1 MLCGVC
7 AGIAEYF
14 NLDPTLIRL
23 AWALFCIL
31 GGSGVTRLY
40 SCRHHHPARKPGLT
54 TKEVTAMSENDKI
67 TEETAND
74 TLPAEV
80 ETDLAEQE
88 TDVMPAEPE
97 EIAPE
102 DVKIFGMPRHVFH
115 WTAIG
120 AAGGY
125 ILAGV
130 VGIIGEQLP
139 GSLFETISGK
149 TNATVWAVVVRRDR
163 LLFSAP
169 VRTKSARPLRNPRK
183 YRTTVSKSKAE
194 RKNPL
199 LFP

>member
-1 MLCGVC
+1 
-7 AGIAEYF
+7 
-14 NLDPTLIRL
+14 
-23 AWALFCIL
+23 
-31 GGSGVTRLY
+31 
-40 SCRHHHPARKPGLT
+40 
-54 TKEVTAMSENDKI
+54 MSENDKI

-97 EIAPE
+97 EEEIAPE

-115 WTAIG
+115 

-149 TNATVWAVVVRRDR
+149 TNATVWAVVVGAIGYF
-163 LLFSAP
+163 FSSRAY
-169 VRTKSARPLRNPRK
+169 KKRK
-183 YRTTVSKSKAE
+183 AAE
-194 RKNPL
+194 EAEKNTEQL
-199 LFP
+199 

>member
-1 MLCGVC
+1 
-7 AGIAEYF
+7 
-14 NLDPTLIRL
+14 
-23 AWALFCIL
+23 
-31 GGSGVTRLY
+31 
-40 SCRHHHPARKPGLT
+40 
-54 TKEVTAMSENDKI
+54 MSENDKI

-88 TDVMPAEPE
+88 TDVMPAEPEEE

-139 GSLFETISGK
+139 GSLGYF
-149 TNATVWAVVVRRDR
+149 
-163 LLFSAP
+163 FSSRAY
-169 VRTKSARPLRNPRK
+169 KKRK
-183 YRTTVSKSKAE
+183 AAEESK
-194 RKNPL
+194 KNTEQL
-199 LFP
+199 

>member
-1 MLCGVC
+1 
-7 AGIAEYF
+7 
-14 NLDPTLIRL
+14 
-23 AWALFCIL
+23 
-31 GGSGVTRLY
+31 
-40 SCRHHHPARKPGLT
+40 
-54 TKEVTAMSENDKI
+54 MSENDKI

-74 TLPAEV
+74 ALPAEV

-88 TDVMPAEPE
+88 TDVMPVEPEE

-149 TNATVWAVVVRRDR
+149 TNATVWAVVVGAIGYF
-163 LLFSAP
+163 FSSRAY
-169 VRTKSARPLRNPRK
+169 KKRK
-183 YRTTVSKSKAE
+183 AAEKAE
-194 RKNPL
+194 KNTEQL
-199 LFP
+199 

>member
-1 MLCGVC
+1 
-7 AGIAEYF
+7 
-14 NLDPTLIRL
+14 
-23 AWALFCIL
+23 
-31 GGSGVTRLY
+31 
-40 SCRHHHPARKPGLT
+40 
-54 TKEVTAMSENDKI
+54 MSENDKI

-74 TLPAEV
+74 ALPAEV

-88 TDVMPAEPE
+88 TDVMPVEPEE

-149 TNATVWAVVVRRDR
+149 TNATVWAVVVGAIGYF
-163 LLFSAP
+163 FSSRAY
-169 VRTKSARPLRNPRK
+169 KKRK
-183 YRTTVSKSKAE
+183 AAEESK
-194 RKNPL
+194 KNTEQL
-199 LFP
+199 

>member
-1 MLCGVC
+1 
-7 AGIAEYF
+7 
-14 NLDPTLIRL
+14 
-23 AWALFCIL
+23 
-31 GGSGVTRLY
+31 
-40 SCRHHHPARKPGLT
+40 
-54 TKEVTAMSENDKI
+54 MSENDKI

-97 EIAPE
+97 EEIAPE
-102 DVKIFGMPRHVFH
+102 DIKIFGMPRHVFH

-139 GSLFETISGK
+139 GSLFETISSK
-149 TNATVWAVVVRRDR
+149 TNATVWAVVVGAIGYF
-163 LLFSAP
+163 FSSRAY
-169 VRTKSARPLRNPRK
+169 KKRK
-183 YRTTVSKSKAE
+183 AAEESK
-194 RKNPL
+194 KNTEQL
-199 LFP
+199 

>member
-1 MLCGVC
+1 
-7 AGIAEYF
+7 
-14 NLDPTLIRL
+14 
-23 AWALFCIL
+23 
-31 GGSGVTRLY
+31 
-40 SCRHHHPARKPGLT
+40 
-54 TKEVTAMSENDKI
+54 MSENDKI

-88 TDVMPAEPE
+88 TDVMPAEPEEEEEE

-149 TNATVWAVVVRRDR
+149 TNATVWAVVVGAIGYF
-163 LLFSAP
+163 FSSRAY
-169 VRTKSARPLRNPRK
+169 KKRK
-183 YRTTVSKSKAE
+183 AAEESK
-194 RKNPL
+194 KNTEQL
-199 LFP
+199 

>member
-1 MLCGVC
+1 
-7 AGIAEYF
+7 
-14 NLDPTLIRL
+14 
-23 AWALFCIL
+23 
-31 GGSGVTRLY
+31 
-40 SCRHHHPARKPGLT
+40 
-54 TKEVTAMSENDKI
+54 MSENDKI

-97 EIAPE
+97 EEEIA
-102 DVKIFGMPRHVFH
+102 
-115 WTAIG
+115 AIG

-149 TNATVWAVVVRRDR
+149 TNATVWAVVVGAIGYF
-163 LLFSAP
+163 FSSRAY
-169 VRTKSARPLRNPRK
+169 KKRK
-183 YRTTVSKSKAE
+183 AAE
-194 RKNPL
+194 EAEKNTEQL
-199 LFP
+199 

>member
-1 MLCGVC
+1 
-7 AGIAEYF
+7 
-14 NLDPTLIRL
+14 
-23 AWALFCIL
+23 
-31 GGSGVTRLY
+31 
-40 SCRHHHPARKPGLT
+40 
-54 TKEVTAMSENDKI
+54 MSENDKI

-80 ETDLAEQE
+80 EIDLAEQE
-88 TDVMPAEPE
+88 TDVMPVEPEE

-149 TNATVWAVVVRRDR
+149 TNATVWAVVVGAIGYF
-163 LLFSAP
+163 FSSRAY
-169 VRTKSARPLRNPRK
+169 KKRK
-183 YRTTVSKSKAE
+183 AAE
-194 RKNPL
+194 ESEKNTEQL
-199 LFP
+199 